1 MSKQKKH
8 KKSKSEAASETT
20 AASGPVAESAAAT
33 EAGDSARGDS
43 KDARKA
49 AKQAE
54 KLAAK
59 EAELAAKQ
67 DKVAAKQD
75 KVAAK
80 QAKAAAKQ
88 AKADEKAALK
98 ADKKS
103 DAKLE
108 KKSGKKSGTQPETD
122 ASAPT
127 FKHVRRKKL
136 ASGKGPTPQE
146 IGESLVALFNAGKS
160 EEAESTWYHRKIE
173 SIEDDGSV
181 FEGWK
186 GVLEKGAWW
195 KANFTVL
202 SMQAKGPYVCSTGF
216 TVIFSGRVR
225 MPDGTEVDSHECG
238 VYTVEKG
245 RIVREQF
252 MRAAF

>member
-1 MSKQKKH
+1 MSKKKKH

-67 DKVAAKQD
+67 DKVAAKQA
-75 KVAAK
+75 KAAAK

-108 KKSGKKSGTQPETD
+108 KKADKKSGTQPETD

-225 MPDGTEVDSHECG
+225 MADGTEVDSHECG

>member
-1 MSKQKKH
+1 MSKKKKH

-67 DKVAAKQD
+67 DKVAAKQ
-75 KVAAK
+75 
-80 QAKAAAKQ
+80 AKAAAKQ

-108 KKSGKKSGTQPETD
+108 KKADKKSGTQPETD

-225 MPDGTEVDSHECG
+225 MADGTEVDSHECG

>member
-1 MSKQKKH
+1 MPKQKKH
-8 KKSKSEAASETT
+8 KKSKSEAAPESTV
-20 AASGPVAESAAAT
+20 ASGPVAEPT
-33 EAGDSARGDS
+33 EAADATRVES
-43 KDARKA
+43 KDSRKA
-49 AKQAE
+49 AKLAE

-67 DKVAAKQD
+67 AKT
-75 KVAAK
+75 AAK

-108 KKSGKKSGTQPETD
+108 KKAEKKSGKKSGTQPEPD
-122 ASAPT
+122 AMAPA

>member
-1 MSKQKKH
+1 MSKKKKH

-67 DKVAAKQD
+67 DKVAAKQ
-75 KVAAK
+75 
-80 QAKAAAKQ
+80 AKAAAKQ

-108 KKSGKKSGTQPETD
+108 KKADKKSGTQPETD

-225 MPDGTEVDSHECG
+225 MADGTEVDSHECG

-252 MRAAF
+252 MY